1 METPTPNPALR
12 PQGALVE
19 RCPSCGA
26 RVFVDDLTCLRCGA
40 ELVFDPTAG
49 RFSGASPFCIWR
61 TERRCNWAG
70 QAATTG
76 ACAACAGLWVTD
88 AAASRPDLTAI
99 YAAAVR
105 RTLRRLGE
113 AYGIAPERAA
123 PPLRFELDLSDP
135 QHPVTIGHAD
145 GLVTLDVA
153 EADTVQLEIQRQTL
167 GEPYRTPVGHVRHES
182 GHWVWAA
189 AVEPVAGELER
200 FRQLFGDERGDYA
213 AALAAHYDRIDDGWW
228 RASFVSHYAAAHPW
242 EDFAESVAHVLHL
255 DDVLHTAAV
264 GGLLDPSLT
273 TPDAAFDDRYRCWT
287 DLTIEL
293 NEMARAMGGDDLY
306 PFAPP
311 PPAVDKMRLADDALR
326 RLGSRT

>member
-1 METPTPNPALR
+1 METSSPNPALR
-12 PQGALVE
+12 PEGALVE

-40 ELVFDPTAG
+40 ELVFDPAAG
-49 RFSGASPFCIWR
+49 RFSGASPYCIWR
-61 TERRCNWAG
+61 AERRCNWAG

-88 AAASRPDLTAI
+88 AAASRPDLTAT

-113 AYGIAPERAA
+113 AYGIEPERVA
-123 PPLRFELDLSDP
+123 PPLRFELDLSDA

-145 GLVTLDVA
+145 GVVTLDVA

-189 AVEPVAGELER
+189 TVEPDAAELER
-200 FRQLFGDERGDYA
+200 FRSLFGDERIDYP
-213 AALAAHYDRIDDGWW
+213 AALAAHYDRFDDGWW
-228 RASFVSHYAAAHPW
+228 RSSFVSHYAAAHPW

-273 TPDAAFDDRYRCWT
+273 TPEAAFDDRYRCWT

>member
-1 METPTPNPALR
+1 MDTTPDPAVQ
-12 PQGALVE
+12 PHGALVE
-19 RCPSCGA
+19 RCPSCSG

-40 ELVFDPTAG
+40 ELVFDPAAG

-61 TERRCNWAG
+61 AERRCNWAG
-70 QAATTG
+70 RAANHG
-76 ACAACAGLWVTD
+76 ACAACTILWVTD
-88 AAASRPDLTAI
+88 AAAKRPDLTAT

-105 RTLRRLGE
+105 RALRRFGD
-113 AYGIAPERAA
+113 AYGIAPEQAT
-123 PPLRFELDLSDP
+123 PPLRFELDLSSDG
-135 QHPVTIGHAD
+135 HPVTIGHAD

-167 GEPYRTPVGHVRHES
+167 GEPYRTPLGHVRHES

-189 AVEPVAGELER
+189 AVEPDPAELDR
-200 FRQLFGDERGDYA
+200 FRALFGDERADYA
-213 AALAAHYDRIDDGWW
+213 AALAAHYDRPDDGSW
-228 RASFVSHYAAAHPW
+228 RGGYVSHYAAAHPW

-255 DDVLHTAAV
+255 DDALNTAAV
-264 GGLLDPSLT
+264 GGLLSPSLM
-273 TPDAAFDDRYRCWT
+273 TPDAGFDDRYQVWT

-293 NEMARAMGGDDLY
+293 NEMARAMGGEDLY

-311 PPAVDKMRLADDALR
+311 PAAVDKMRLADAALR

>member
-1 METPTPNPALR
+1 METTPNQALR

-19 RCPSCGA
+19 RCPSCAG

-40 ELVFDPTAG
+40 ELVFDPDAG
-49 RFSGASPFCIWR
+49 RFSGASPYCIWR
-61 TERRCNWAG
+61 LDRRCNWAG

-88 AAASRPDLTAI
+88 AAAGRPDLTAT

-113 AYGIAPERAA
+113 AYGIDPERAA
-123 PPLRFELDLSDP
+123 PPLRFELDLSHDG
-135 QHPVTIGHAD
+135 HPVTIGHAN
-145 GLVTLDVA
+145 GVVTLDVA
-153 EADTVQLEIQRQTL
+153 EADTVQLEIQRRTL

-189 AVEPVAGELER
+189 TVEPDTGEQER
-200 FRQLFGDERGDYA
+200 FRALFGDERVDYA
-213 AALAAHYDRIDDGWW
+213 AALAAHYDRPDDGWW
-228 RASFVSHYAAAHPW
+228 RSSFVSHYAAAHPW

-273 TPDAAFDDRYRCWT
+273 TPEAAFDDRYRCWT

-326 RLGSRT
+326 RLGSRS